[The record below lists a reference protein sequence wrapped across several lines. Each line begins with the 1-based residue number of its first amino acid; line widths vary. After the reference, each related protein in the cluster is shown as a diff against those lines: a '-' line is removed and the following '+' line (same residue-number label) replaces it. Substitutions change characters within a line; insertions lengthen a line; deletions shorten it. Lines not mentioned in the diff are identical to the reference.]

1 MADTMTAAERAA
13 ADIMAKLEAT
23 TAGLSE
29 AQRAEVEATAKRQI
43 DEYGTELL
51 AKLESRTYKPEP
63 APGNELDGTRYGRMG
78 MSALDVQM
86 AHGIL
91 AHGREIGWS
100 KRGPSE
106 EMTNIVRAITN
117 RVVADER
124 LNMRSMDT
132 GDTTALIGA
141 QYISEMWTE
150 AMQGAVVA
158 PLIRSF
164 AMTDALAHIP
174 VFGAPPTPV
183 IYGQST
189 QDDSSDYET
198 QDTAFARVSPGA
210 PPKFGIHQKWSG
222 ELEEESI
229 VPFITA
235 IRKQQTDSMAY
246 FTDDIIVNGDTTL
259 AATGNINSD
268 DAQLASNNRYVG
280 FDGIRHAALVDNTNN
295 VTNASTLTYAQ
306 LIGLRGLCLDR
317 TRLHNWGYPAN
328 PADFVYLVNPEGME
342 TIANLDELITVDKF
356 GTGAT
361 VLNGQVARIGMNPLF
376 ATMAVPTTEA
386 DGKVSATPGNNT
398 FDQVVAFNRNAYSI
412 GYLRQMTVETY
423 REAKRDQSGIVLFW
437 RMTLARYSPTG
448 AASGIEHTAVIRN
461 F

>member
-13 ADIMAKLEAT
+13 ADIMAKIEAS

-29 AQRAEVEATAKRQI
+29 AQRAEVEATARAQLATFET
-43 DEYGTELL
+43 DLL
-51 AKLESRTYKPEP
+51 AKLDAKRYVAEP
-63 APGNELDGTRYGRMG
+63 APGDELAGTRYARMG
-78 MSALDVQM
+78 LDAADVQVM
-86 AHGIL
+86 HGIL

-106 EMTNIVRAITN
+106 ELSNIVAAITK
-117 RVVADER
+117 RVVEDER
-124 LNMRSMDT
+124 LNMRAMDT
-132 GDTTALIGA
+132 ADTTALIGA
-141 QYISEMWTE
+141 QYVTSMWE
-150 AMQGAVVA
+150 SAMQGAVVA

-164 AMTDALAHIP
+164 AMTDKTAYIP

-183 IYGQST
+183 IYSEST
-189 QDDSSDYET
+189 QDDSADYEV
-198 QDTAFARVSPGA
+198 QDTAFARVSVTA
-210 PPKFGIHQKWSG
+210 TKFGIHQKWSG

-229 VPFITA
+229 VGFVQA
-235 IRKQQTDSMAY
+235 IRAQQTASMGY

-268 DAQLASNNRYVG
+268 DAQLAANNRYVG
-280 FDGIRHAALVDNTNN
+280 FDGIRHAALVDNTAN

-342 TIANLDELITVDKF
+342 TIANLDELITLDKM
-356 GTGAT
+356 GPAAT

-376 ATMAVPTTEA
+376 ATMAVPMTEA
-386 DGKVSATPGNNT
+386 DGKVSATAGNNT
-398 FDQVVAFNRNAYSI
+398 LDQVVAFNRNAYSI
-412 GYLRQMTVETY
+412 GYLRQVTVETY

-437 RMTLARYSPTG
+437 RMGLARYSPTG